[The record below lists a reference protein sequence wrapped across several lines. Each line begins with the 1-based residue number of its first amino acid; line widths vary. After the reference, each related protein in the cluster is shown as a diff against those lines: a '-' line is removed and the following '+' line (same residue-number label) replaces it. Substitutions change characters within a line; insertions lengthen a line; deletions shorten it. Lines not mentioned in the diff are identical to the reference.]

1 MSDFVATRRTLLTG
15 AAAAT
20 ASLVLRPRLALA
32 AAPPR
37 PRTGSALIRLFSNEN
52 RYGPCEG
59 AQRAIRES
67 LYLSSRYSSLDVLNA
82 MKQRIADLEGLTP
95 DHVLLTSGSV
105 EVLTCAAAEYAAG
118 GGRIVC
124 AKTTFDV
131 LPTYAERIGGKV
143 HRVPLDAHEVHD
155 LAAMEAAVDADTRLV
170 LVCNPN
176 NPTGTLLDSARLR
189 AFCETV
195 SARTTVLVDEAY
207 LHYVEPAP
215 GLSMVDLVRAGKNV
229 IISRTFSKIY
239 GLAGMR
245 IGYALAPP
253 AVVKRLL
260 ELRMGL
266 INSTGLAAAYAS
278 LEDTEF
284 VPRMRKLN
292 AESRK
297 LITTVLDDA
306 GIKYPMSHGNFLW
319 FPLRAHQLDLPARF
333 IPHGFSL
340 TTVPTRPIPAD
351 VAALRLTLGTVEEMR
366 TLAPLLRAAL
376 KA

>member
-1 MSDFVATRRTLLTG
+1 MPDFVATRRALLTG
-15 AAAAT
+15 AAATT
-20 ASLVLRPRLALA
+20 ASLALNPRLALA
-32 AAPPR
+32 APPSR
-37 PRTGSALIRLFSNEN
+37 PRMGADPVRLFSNEN

-67 LYLSSRYSSLDVLNA
+67 QSLSSRYASLDTLNA

-95 DHVLLTSGSV
+95 EHVLLTSGSI

-124 AKTTFDV
+124 AKTTYDV
-131 LPTYAERIGGKV
+131 LPVYAERIGGKV
-143 HRVPLDAHEVHD
+143 HRVPLDENQVHD
-155 LAAMEAAVDADTRLV
+155 LAAMEAAVDTDTRLV

-189 AFCETV
+189 AFCESV
-195 SARTTVLVDEAY
+195 SARSTVLVDEAY

-215 GLSMVDLVRAGKNV
+215 GLSMVDLVRAGRNV

-245 IGYALAPP
+245 IGYALAQP

-278 LEDTEF
+278 LEDQAF

-297 LITTVLDDA
+297 IITAVLDETGMKYAA
-306 GIKYPMSHGNFLW
+306 GHGNFLW
-319 FPLRAHQLDLPARF
+319 IALRADQLDLPSRF

-351 VAALRLTLGTVEEMR
+351 VSALRLTLGTVEEMR
-366 TLAPLLRAAL
+366 TLAPLLRASL